1 MLSCEVP
8 FMHSEERFQLV
19 QKRAYEIY
27 QHRDPAFGTAE
38 EDWWNAEREIE
49 REEQLGA
56 PERKELSRWNDL
68 VSRKDQGITRPT

>member
-1 MLSCEVP
+1 
-8 FMHSEERFQLV
+8 MHSEERFQLV

-27 QHRDPAFGTAE
+27 QHRDPTFGTAE

-49 REEQLGA
+49 REEPLGA

-68 VSRKDQGITRPT
+68 ESRKDQGITSPT